1 MAKYLVAYYGDNP
14 YDHDTSASEWG
25 RTPIT
30 PEDEKSFTEKY
41 ISQMTDLYNRKRI
54 VWYHIMMLDFDANG
68 SSSTTVEAKYRPLRH
83 KIILNE
89 AAKEDMKKAKV
100 KVKMDMFNAYANV
113 VNGGAIPAD
122 IWQNVAAVEVMP

>member
-14 YDHDTSASEWG
+14 YDHDTNACEWG

-30 PEDEKSFTEKY
+30 PEDEKSFVEKY
-41 ISQMTDLYNRKRI
+41 ISQMTELYNRKRI
-54 VWYHIMMLDFDANG
+54 VWYHIMMLTFDANG
-68 SSSTTVEAKYRPLRH
+68 SSSVTVDAKYRPLRH

-100 KVKMDMFNAYANV
+100 RVKMDMFNAYANV
-113 VNGGAIPAD
+113 VNGGAIPLDA
-122 IWQNVAAVEVMP
+122 WQPVVAAEAFP